1 MRVRNLCIHM
11 PGSRQDVRRRISI
24 QLPLSSPVWPTLI
37 EWGRDGSNMLLA
49 EISGKEG
56 QEENHAERQ
65 GWVGKIH
72 GWVLWW
78 LSGKECPWEDGQPYC
93 TLQRP
98 ELGNHVRETV
108 LLKIQNSRVFI
119 KPASLKAGIGEGHRE
134 PPLLPKRKEE
144 GITPESWKKGD
155 WGKTRHSTGA
165 ACMRMEHNPEYSVT
179 LNMTFTLSRIST
191 QSKSGK

>member
-1 MRVRNLCIHM
+1 
-11 PGSRQDVRRRISI
+11 
-24 QLPLSSPVWPTLI
+24 
-37 EWGRDGSNMLLA
+37 MLLA
-49 EISGKEG
+49 DISGKEG

-72 GWVLWW
+72 GCYGGCQERSV
-78 LSGKECPWEDGQPYC
+78 PEDGQPYC

-134 PPLLPKRKEE
+134 PPLLPERKEE
-144 GITPESWKKGD
+144 GIIPESWKKG
-155 WGKTRHSTGA
+155 
-165 ACMRMEHNPEYSVT
+165 N
-179 LNMTFTLSRIST
+179 
-191 QSKSGK
+191 